1 MLNFIAIAFYLLT
14 RVSVNFGQK
23 HARSRNVYVLIL
35 KKKNRWPH
43 IPLNNKCCVELVTF
57 VIKMVNLHETQ
68 RTPHHLQPLL
78 QTFFVMN
85 CSTVSWVFEMAE
97 VETHWYR
104 QTVMTFN
111 VLFLCSNF
119 KKIFNSQIFW
129 VSQQVFYRTKE
140 SNHWKCLT
148 FSGGTSGGA
157 GGWFNNTYIHINSKT
172 RLKENPLDIRHF
184 SLYFLWMSIFRW
196 KTKGAVNISQ
206 RMSNIYQTCYAM
218 STY

>member
-14 RVSVNFGQK
+14 RVSVSFGQK

-35 KKKNRWPH
+35 KRKNRWPH
-43 IPLNNKCCVELVTF
+43 IPLNNKCCVELVPI

-119 KKIFNSQIFW
+119 KKNIQFTDILGEPTSILSYKRKQSLKMFNLFW
-129 VSQQVFYRTKE
+129 R
-140 SNHWKCLT
+140 
-148 FSGGTSGGA
+148 
-157 GGWFNNTYIHINSKT
+157 YIWRS
-172 RLKENPLDIRHF
+172 R
-184 SLYFLWMSIFRW
+184 WMI
-196 KTKGAVNISQ
+196 
-206 RMSNIYQTCYAM
+206 
-218 STY
+218 

>member
-1 MLNFIAIAFYLLT
+1 
-14 RVSVNFGQK
+14 
-23 HARSRNVYVLIL
+23 
-35 KKKNRWPH
+35 
-43 IPLNNKCCVELVTF
+43 
-57 VIKMVNLHETQ
+57 
-68 RTPHHLQPLL
+68 
-78 QTFFVMN
+78 MN
-85 CSTVSWVFEMAE
+85 CSTVLWVFEMAE

-111 VLFLCSNF
+111 VLFFCSNF
-119 KKIFNSQIFW
+119 LKNIQFTDILGEPTSILSYKRKQSL
-129 VSQQVFYRTKE
+129 KM
-140 SNHWKCLT
+140 LT

>member
-1 MLNFIAIAFYLLT
+1 M
-14 RVSVNFGQK
+14 
-23 HARSRNVYVLIL
+23 
-35 KKKNRWPH
+35 PH
-43 IPLNNKCCVELVTF
+43 IPLNNKCCVELVPI

-85 CSTVSWVFEMAE
+85 CSTVLWVFEMAE

-111 VLFLCSNF
+111 VLFLCSNL